1 MEFEM
6 TGKDQD
12 KAAREVRGDSGGQFA
27 QTRKGRKNDGVAS
40 AAPEV
45 ITGSEDATFDTD
57 PDGKPIGT
65 AKKKPHR

>member
-1 MEFEM
+1 M

-12 KAAREVRGDSGGQFA
+12 KAAHKVREDSEGQFV
-27 QTRKGRKNDGVAS
+27 QSQKGRKNDGVAS

-45 ITGSEDATFDTD
+45 ITGSEDATFDTA

-65 AKKKPHR
+65 AKKKPRE